1 LLEVN
6 DLNVSYQELRILQ
19 EVNVTVKDGEL
30 VSIIGS
36 NGAGKTTLL
45 KAIAGLLK
53 VTTGKI
59 LYNGMEITRLPPHE
73 RARLGI
79 VSVPEG
85 RRLFPYLTVTENL
98 ELGAYSPRARAKSKE
113 NMEFVFSLFQR
124 LQERKE
130 QQAITLSGGEQ
141 QMLAMGRGLMASPEL
156 MLLDEPSLGLSP
168 ILTGEIFDVIRK
180 LHKNGFTILLVEQNA
195 KRAME
200 LSDRTYVLEN
210 GSISIQGASREL
222 LSDDRVRKAYLGL

>member
-1 LLEVN
+1 MLEVN

>member
-1 LLEVN
+1 LLEVKG
-6 DLNVSYQELRILQ
+6 LNVSYQELRILQ
-19 EVNVTVKDGEL
+19 EVNISVKDKEL

-53 VTTGKI
+53 VTIGKM
-59 LYNGMEITRLPPHE
+59 LYNGMDITRFPPHE

-79 VSVPEG
+79 VYVPEG

-98 ELGAYSPRARAKSKE
+98 ELGAYSSRARAKSKE
-113 NMEFVFSLFQR
+113 NMEFIFSLLPR

-141 QMLAMGRGLMASPEL
+141 QMLAIGRGLMASPEL

-168 ILTGEIFDVIRK
+168 ILTDEIFDVVRK
-180 LHKNGFTILLVEQNA
+180 LHENGLTMLLVEQNA
-195 KRAME
+195 KRALE

-210 GSISIQGASREL
+210 GTISMHGVSSKL

>member
-1 LLEVN
+1 
-6 DLNVSYQELRILQ
+6 
-19 EVNVTVKDGEL
+19 
-30 VSIIGS
+30 
-36 NGAGKTTLL
+36 
-45 KAIAGLLK
+45 
-53 VTTGKI
+53 
-59 LYNGMEITRLPPHE
+59 
-73 RARLGI
+73 
-79 VSVPEG
+79 
-85 RRLFPYLTVTENL
+85 LTVTENL

-113 NMEFVFSLFQR
+113 NMDFVFNLFQR

>member
-1 LLEVN
+1 LLEVK

-19 EVNVTVKDGEL
+19 EVNVSVKDGEL

-53 VTTGKI
+53 VTTGKM
-59 LYNGMEITRLPPHE
+59 LYNGMEITRLPSHE

-79 VSVPEG
+79 VYVPEG

-113 NMEFVFSLFQR
+113 NMEFVLSLFQR
-124 LQERKE
+124 LQERKG

-180 LHKNGFTILLVEQNA
+180 LHENGLTILLVEQNA
-195 KRAME
+195 KRALE

-210 GSISIQGASREL
+210 GSISIQGASKEL

>member
-1 LLEVN
+1 LLEVK
-6 DLNVSYQELRILQ
+6 DLNVRYQELRILQ
-19 EVNVTVKDGEL
+19 EVNVSVKDGEL

-53 VTTGKI
+53 VTTGKM

-113 NMEFVFSLFQR
+113 NMKFVFSLFQR
-124 LQERKE
+124 LQERKG

-180 LHKNGFTILLVEQNA
+180 LRENGFTILLVEQNA
-195 KRAME
+195 IRALE